1 MAPSNKSATSRRKS
15 TKGIVVLKLSPKVL
29 QKFQQKLESKRPNSI
44 SSTTSSDRP
53 KTTSLSTNENTQ
65 SSKSLTPDQ
74 PDTPRSSTLP
84 PPTDGSKKKSNKRAN
99 NAAFASEGAAAS
111 KARGKPGPKK
121 KSKLEDTTPDQ
132 ISVTPKSFNTAT
144 AKLGPKANQG
154 AINAGLR
161 ALDRS
166 GKPCRKWAK
175 ESFKLKS
182 FTGVCWEIPRWKA
195 PPKTTTIETERDSNS
210 SSGIKAYS
218 QLESERSEKSNNIT
232 DIEVGST
239 SSNMV
244 CSPAPQPLSSVETR
258 NTSVLSSPVVMAS
271 A

>member
-1 MAPSNKSATSRRKS
+1 MAPSSKSAASRRKS
-15 TKGIVVLKLSPKVL
+15 TKGIVVLKLSPKIL
-29 QKFQQKLESKRPNSI
+29 QKFQQKLEAKRLNSI
-44 SSTTSSDRP
+44 YSNTSSDQS
-53 KTTSLSTNENTQ
+53 KTTSLSNNENTQ

-74 PDTPRSSTLP
+74 PDTPQSSSIL

-99 NAAFASEGAAAS
+99 NTAFASESAAAS
-111 KARGKPGPKK
+111 KSRGKPGPKK
-121 KSKLEDTTPDQ
+121 KSKLEDATPDQ
-132 ISVTPKSFNTAT
+132 ISVTPKSYNTAT

-195 PPKTTTIETERDSNS
+195 PPKNIMVESERDSNS
-210 SSGIKAYS
+210 SSDIKAYS
-218 QLESERSEKSNNIT
+218 QLESEHSDKSNNIT
-232 DIEVGST
+232 DIEMGSI

-244 CSPAPQPLSSVETR
+244 CSPAPQILSGETR
-258 NTSVLSSPVVMAS
+258 NTSVISSPVVMAS